1 MTESDTD
8 QDLMVLIQAGDHQAF
23 SVLVRRHTQK
33 FFNLAFRSLH
43 NEADAQD
50 IVQACFLKLW
60 QNPNM
65 YSPNKKA
72 QFTTWFYRVVLNACE
87 DLRRK
92 NKVRAYQDID
102 EMADIY
108 GTEGSQESDMVVSE
122 DQIALEKAIAD
133 LPDRQ
138 KDALNLVVYQEMKQK
153 EAAETMGVGVKALES
168 LLSRA
173 KATLKDKMKKNKTM
187 EEPAYATR

>member
-8 QDLMVLIQAGDHQAF
+8 QDLMVLIQAGNHQAF
-23 SVLVRRHTQK
+23 SALVRRHTQK

-50 IVQACFLKLW
+50 IVQSCFLKLW

-108 GTEGSQESDMVVSE
+108 GTEGSQESDMVVNE

>member
-1 MTESDTD
+1 MA
-8 QDLMVLIQAGDHQAF
+8 QVQAGDHQAF
-23 SVLVRRHTQK
+23 SAIVRRHTQK

-60 QNPNM
+60 KNPKM
-65 YSPNKKA
+65 YSPDKNAK
-72 QFTTWFYRVVLNACE
+72 FTTWFYRVVLNACE

-108 GTEGSQESDMVVSE
+108 GAEGSQETDMVVNE
-122 DQIALEKAIAD
+122 ENIALEKAISD

-153 EAAETMGVGVKALES
+153 DAAETMGLGVKALES

-173 KATLKDKMKKNKTM
+173 KKTLRDRMVKQKK
-187 EEPAYATR
+187 EEGPAYATR

>member
-1 MTESDTD
+1 MVGELEDDKS
-8 QDLMVLIQAGDHQAF
+8 LMLSIQKGDHQAF

-60 QNPNM
+60 QKPDM
-65 YSPNKKA
+65 WSPDKNA

-102 EMADIY
+102 EMVEIY
-108 GTEGSQESDMVVSE
+108 GEDASQESEMIFDE
-122 DQIALEKAIAD
+122 DKIMLEKAISD

-138 KDALNLVVYQEMKQK
+138 KDALNLVVYQEVKQK
-153 EAAETMGVGVKALES
+153 EAAQIMGVGVKALES

-173 KATLKDKMKKNKTM
+173 KKTLRDGVVKKKGDG
-187 EEPAYATR
+187 AKYATR

>member
-1 MTESDTD
+1 MAQTEDDKS
-8 QDLMVLIQAGDHQAF
+8 LMLSIQKGDHQAF
-23 SVLVRRHTQK
+23 SILVRRHTQK

-60 QNPNM
+60 QRPDMYNPNK
-65 YSPNKKA
+65 NA

-92 NKVRAYQDID
+92 NKTRAYQDID
-102 EMADIY
+102 EMAEIY
-108 GTEGSQESDMVVSE
+108 GEKASQESDMMIDE
-122 DQIALEKAIAD
+122 DNVLLEKAISD

-173 KATLKDKMKKNKTM
+173 KKTIKDRLTKEKK
-187 EEPAYATR
+187 EQIYAAR

>member
-1 MTESDTD
+1 MIESDTD

-23 SVLVRRHTQK
+23 SVLVRKHTQK

-50 IVQACFLKLW
+50 IVQSCFLKLW

-65 YSPNKKA
+65 YSPDKKA

-102 EMADIY
+102 EMANIY
-108 GTEGSQESDMVVSE
+108 GTEGSQESDMVVNE

>member
-1 MTESDTD
+1 MTD
-8 QDLMVLIQAGDHQAF
+8 QATDEALMAQVQAGDHQAF
-23 SVLVRRHTQK
+23 SELVRRHTQK

-50 IVQACFLKLW
+50 VVQACFLKLW
-60 QNPNM
+60 QKPQSYN
-65 YSPNKKA
+65 SDQKA
-72 QFTTWFYRVVLNACE
+72 KFTTWFYRVVLNACE

-102 EMADIY
+102 EMADMY
-108 GTEGSQESDMVVSE
+108 GAEGSQESDMVVNE
-122 DQIALEKAIAD
+122 ENIALEKAISD

-153 EAAETMGVGVKALES
+153 DAADTMGLGVKALES

-173 KATLKDKMKKNKTM
+173 KKTLRDRMVKQKK
-187 EEPAYATR
+187 EEGPAYATR